1 MMAEEQTQMVVGQ
14 PTESMEQASEQRADS
29 VSSDEYNPAQAVQ
42 HEVSQTDPSPSSPS
56 PTPSH
61 DGMVMKTP
69 EDRHPSSSTV
79 PDIAN
84 IIPSQPATPA
94 TDTLADIPNVEG
106 STELATSISKAGEI
120 TDDHTSSLHPNMVLN
135 DISQNPSNLSPSLAA
150 VVPSPPSNV
159 TPADPAPQ
167 DSTMTNGHTN
177 PTIQEAEV
185 QPDVTGTSTAAESKP
200 QPSNEATAVSLALP
214 KARLPHDTVGILED
228 RIKEDPVGDIAAWLD
243 LIKEHRQR
251 GKIDD
256 ARSVY
261 DRFLIQLP
269 SAAEQWVAYAQMENE
284 AEEKNRM
291 ETIFSQSLMQLPN
304 LQLWSLYL
312 DHVRRHHNTTLDTS
326 GKARETLHQCYELA
340 LGQVGLD
347 KEAGRLWQDYIA
359 FIKQGPGV
367 LGGSGWQDQQKMDL
381 LRKTY
386 QKAIAMPNQ
395 STSGLWR
402 EYNEF
407 ENGLNKTTVFTSPRP
422 IQLR

>member
-1 MMAEEQTQMVVGQ
+1 M
-14 PTESMEQASEQRADS
+14 
-29 VSSDEYNPAQAVQ
+29 
-42 HEVSQTDPSPSSPS
+42 
-56 PTPSH
+56 
-61 DGMVMKTP
+61 
-69 EDRHPSSSTV
+69 
-79 PDIAN
+79 
-84 IIPSQPATPA
+84 
-94 TDTLADIPNVEG
+94 
-106 STELATSISKAGEI
+106 
-120 TDDHTSSLHPNMVLN
+120 
-135 DISQNPSNLSPSLAA
+135 
-150 VVPSPPSNV
+150 
-159 TPADPAPQ
+159 
-167 DSTMTNGHTN
+167 
-177 PTIQEAEV
+177 
-185 QPDVTGTSTAAESKP
+185 
-200 QPSNEATAVSLALP
+200 
-214 KARLPHDTVGILED
+214 
-228 RIKEDPVGDIAAWLD
+228 GDIAAWLD

-261 DRFLIQLP
+261 DRFLAQFP

-359 FIKQGPGV
+359 FIKQGPGI

-407 ENGLNKTTVFTSPRP
+407 ENGLNKTTVCTCPSNQFNSGS
-422 IQLR
+422 